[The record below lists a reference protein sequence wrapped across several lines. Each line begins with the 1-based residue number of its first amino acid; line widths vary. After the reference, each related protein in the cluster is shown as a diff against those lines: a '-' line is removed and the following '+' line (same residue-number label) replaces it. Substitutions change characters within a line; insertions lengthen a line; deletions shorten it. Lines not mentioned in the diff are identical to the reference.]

1 MAEAVRRL
9 GRALLGLSDYE
20 LQQLEKV
27 REHRERELRR
37 SPRRLV
43 PESVKEKGREWY
55 DKALKTPGAAKV
67 KDSGAAALKATA
79 EGAGKFMTRTGQLTT
94 SEARVVRAYVKKGHS
109 VEHLDDIRKLDL
121 RAIDKV
127 ASFTRLHYTYSVS
140 AAAEGA
146 AAGLAVSGG
155 QAVAVFGTVAGAGA
169 GAAPGLGTIAAA
181 MGVDAAALLT
191 ACSRVIA
198 HDALYYGYDPRDP
211 AEEVFMMQVIGL
223 GLAVTPSAKAV
234 AYQQLAI
241 MTRSLATN
249 MAWRQL
255 NQQTFVKVVQK
266 FAAQFGQKLTKKKLG
281 QFVPIAG
288 VGIGAALNW
297 KMVDDV
303 SKAAYW
309 AYRERFLYDKGGD
322 LEPII
327 VDVDVDESS
336 SEDDA
341 ESSIDVI
348 GILESEGIVLD
359 DEGDLDG
366 NHGDD
371 TK

>member
-1 MAEAVRRL
+1 V
-9 GRALLGLSDYE
+9 GLSDYE

-27 REHRERELRR
+27 REHKERELRR

-43 PESVKEKGREWY
+43 PEAVKDKGREWY
-55 DKALKTPGAAKV
+55 DKALKTPGAAKIR
-67 KDSGAAALKATA
+67 DGGAAALKATA

-121 RAIDKV
+121 RAIDRV
-127 ASFTRLHYTYSVS
+127 ASFTRLHYTYSMT

-155 QAVAVFGTVAGAGA
+155 EAVAAVGTVAGAGA
-169 GAAPGLGTIAAA
+169 GAAPGLGTIAGA
-181 MGVDAAALLT
+181 MGADVATLLI

-211 AEEVFMMQVIGL
+211 AEEIFMMQIIGL
-223 GLAVTPSAKAV
+223 GMAATPSAKAV

-241 MTRSLATN
+241 LTRSLATN
-249 MAWRQL
+249 MTWRQL
-255 NQQTFVKVVQK
+255 NQQTMVKVAQK
-266 FAAQFGQKLTKKKLG
+266 FATKFGQRLTKKKLG

-288 VGIGAALNW
+288 VGIGAAMNW

-303 SKAAYW
+303 ADAAYW
-309 AYRERFLYDKGGD
+309 AYRERFLYDKGGH
-322 LEPII
+322 LPPIVI
-327 VDVDVDESS
+327 DAEV
-336 SEDDA
+336 DDA
-341 ESSIDVI
+341 MAEDGGETSIDVI
-348 GILESEGIVLD
+348 DILESEGIVLD
-359 DEGDLDG
+359 DDDDDDDDDGDQG
-366 NHGDD
+366 SADD
-371 TK
+371 ESTQ